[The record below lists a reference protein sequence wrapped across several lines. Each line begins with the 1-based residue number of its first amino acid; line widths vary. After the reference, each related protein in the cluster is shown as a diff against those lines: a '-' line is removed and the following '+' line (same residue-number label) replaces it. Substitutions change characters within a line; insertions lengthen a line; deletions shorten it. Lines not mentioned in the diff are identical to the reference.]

1 MSSGTILVEVSMT
14 VDELMTP
21 DPAFLGPDDSVRDVI
36 DLLFSLDVRHV
47 PIVRQGELV
56 GMISDRDVREATL
69 PVLTAFENPDEA
81 RKIYD
86 RLAGDLMRSDLVTVE
101 RQTPVSEVIDL
112 MLDQKVGAVPVVET
126 GGRELVGIVSYID
139 VLRVCRDL
147 V

>member
-1 MSSGTILVEVSMT
+1 MT
-14 VDELMTP
+14 VDDVMTP
-21 DPAFLGPDDSVRDVI
+21 DPAFLGPEDSVRDVI

-47 PIVRQGELV
+47 PIVRKGTLV

-81 RKIYD
+81 RKVYQ
-86 RLAGDLMRSDLVTVE
+86 RSAADLMRGDVLAVE
-101 RQTPVSEVIDL
+101 RQTPVTEVIDL
-112 MLDQKVGAVPVVET
+112 MLDQKIGAIPVVES
-126 GGRELVGIVSYID
+126 GKLVGIVSYID